1 MCDSFSLVK
10 PVILN
15 GKVKNNAA
23 LHATL
28 DCIQSRSR
36 VRSIAV
42 DDIYKAAAHVEKS
55 WVFRRRRLKAC
66 KCMLT
71 CMLRRSR
78 ARIAVFLRALSSIWF
93 SASVFG
99 GLSRFRVS
107 SASRVVMIIP

>member
-15 GKVKNNAA
+15 GNEKNNAA
-23 LHATL
+23 LQAAL
-28 DCIQSRSR
+28 DRIQSRSR
-36 VRSIAV
+36 VRTIDV
-42 DDIYKAAAHVEKS
+42 DDIYTAAAHVEKS

-78 ARIAVFLRALSSIWF
+78 ARITVFPRVLSLTWCF
-93 SASVFG
+93 PSVFG
-99 GLSRFRVS
+99 GLRGCRVS
-107 SASRVVMIIP
+107 RCRGMVMIIV